1 MNQGPNAQTPSCD
14 GFLIQETHSSL
25 ARDPQ
30 ASPRLMADEPLD
42 LLVVWNW
49 AGQAQASGKL
59 QLSWVMAPWAQ
70 TPHAPSL
77 PPATITSG
85 GCWQVGPWDVGTT
98 M

>member
-1 MNQGPNAQTPSCD
+1 MPRCLHVMDSSSRRPTPPW
-14 GFLIQETHSSL
+14 LVTL
-25 ARDPQ
+25 R
-30 ASPRLMADEPLD
+30 ASPGLMADGPLD

-49 AGQAQASGKL
+49 AGQAQASRKL

-77 PPATITSG
+77 PPATMTSG
-85 GCWQVGPWDVGTT
+85 SCWQVGPWDVGTT